1 MIEPS
6 QIEGQTEKGKRR
18 KVSATII
25 TLNEEADIGACLDS
39 VTWADEIVVVDS
51 GSSDR
56 TVEIAKKYTDKVLSH
71 EWPGYAAQKNWA
83 AEQAAHDWIFSL
95 DADERVPPALQAE
108 IKEWM
113 SRQASSPG
121 YYVARKNFFLGR
133 WIRHGGWFPDH
144 TLRLFDRRRGRFA
157 ERMVHEAVRIDG
169 LPGYLQN
176 PIEHHTY
183 RSLADYHERAGRYAA
198 LAAEEM
204 ERNGRSFRLSDLLI
218 RPVWTSCKMYLF
230 QQGFREGV
238 HGFLLSVFYGYYTFL
253 KYATLWER
261 ERAARRKGV

>member
-1 MIEPS
+1 MAAPS
-6 QIEGQTEKGKRR
+6 PTGGQIEGLKRR

-25 TLNEEADIGACLDS
+25 TLNEEADIGDCLDS
-39 VTWADEIVVVDS
+39 VAWADEIVVVDS

-56 TVEIAKKYTDKVLSH
+56 TVEIAKKYTEKVFTRP
-71 EWPGYAAQKNWA
+71 WPGYAAQKNWA
-83 AEQAAHDWIFSL
+83 VAQASHDWIFSL

-113 SRQASSPG
+113 SQEASSPG

-133 WIRHGGWFPDH
+133 WIRHAGWSPDH
-144 TLRLFDRRRGRFA
+144 TLRLFDRKRGKFG

-169 LPGYLQN
+169 TPAYLRN

-204 ERNGRSFRLSDLLI
+204 ARSGRQAHLSDLLV
-218 RPVWTSCKMYLF
+218 RPFWTFCKMYLF
-230 QQGFREGV
+230 QQGFREGI
-238 HGFLLSVFYGYYTFL
+238 HGFLLSALYGYYTFL
-253 KYATLWER
+253 KYAKLWER
-261 ERAARRKGV
+261 GMGRKGV